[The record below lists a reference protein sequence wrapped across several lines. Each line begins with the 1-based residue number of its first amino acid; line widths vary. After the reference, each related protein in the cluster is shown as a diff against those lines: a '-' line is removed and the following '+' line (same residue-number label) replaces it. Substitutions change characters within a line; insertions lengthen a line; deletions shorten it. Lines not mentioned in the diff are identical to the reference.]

1 VARGVD
7 VGRRLGNC
15 AIREPLF
22 LLSAYGIGSGRIVLF
37 AAALAGVGLWWQAVG
52 RG

>member
-1 VARGVD
+1 VARGVT
-7 VGRRLGNC
+7 VGKRQGNC

-22 LLSAYGIGSGRIVLF
+22 FPSADGIGSGRTVLF
-37 AAALAGVGLWWQAVG
+37 AAVLAGVGLWWQAVG